1 MFRFKRSIPLDYN
14 AQGYIYFR
22 SLRYRGLPERE
33 KKKIR
38 DLCAAAGGEYQ
49 EAVLAFVTGE
59 EGANAIYQRYYI
71 SRSTLER
78 MVRKYYLL
86 WE

>member
-14 AQGYIYFR
+14 AQGYIYFQ
-22 SLRYRGLPERE
+22 SLRYSELSERE

-38 DLCAAAGGEYQ
+38 RFCKLAGGEYQ

-59 EGANAIYQRYYI
+59 EGENAICQRYFM

-78 MVRKYYLL
+78 MVRKYYMM
-86 WE
+86 WK